1 MEIPDAISL
10 FIDYCRTTKKLS
22 AYTLKAYSGD
32 LKDLM
37 RFDVKEVRCIHEP
50 ALISRITHS
59 WLANPDLKPA
69 TIKRRIA
76 TLKVFVRWLH
86 REKYIPVFPEEP
98 LSITVKLPRRLP
110 RNLRTSEMRKLV
122 AFSPE
127 ISLVEQSE
135 RSVQVISRK
144 EWDQLTARLAIE
156 IMTLTGV
163 RVGELTK
170 IKAIDIDHGARKI
183 NVLGKGNRERRVFFP
198 DQVTAI
204 RIRRYSEHA
213 KRRFGSTIEE
223 PLLRNGLGRSA
234 TEQYLRRVIRA
245 YATAMKV
252 ERRVTPHMLRH
263 TAATQLLEAGVDI
276 RLVQKLLGHASIT
289 TTEVY
294 THVADRHLHQ
304 KITKVNV
311 RKRLERTIDN

>member
-1 MEIPDAISL
+1 MEISDAISL
-10 FIDYCRTTKKLS
+10 FIDYCGTTKKLS
-22 AYTLKAYSGD
+22 TYTLKAYSAD
-32 LKDLM
+32 LKGLL
-37 RFDVKEVRCIHEP
+37 RFDAKEVTCIHDTD
-50 ALISRITHS
+50 LISRVTRS
-59 WLANPDLKPA
+59 WLGNPDLKPA

-86 REKYIPVFPEEP
+86 REKHIPVFPEQS

-127 ISLVEQSE
+127 NSLIEQGE
-135 RSVQVISRK
+135 RGVLLIARRD
-144 EWDQLTARLAIE
+144 WDQWTARLAIE

-170 IKAIDIDHGARKI
+170 VKPSDIDHGARKI

-198 DQVTAI
+198 DQVTST

-213 KRRFGSTIEE
+213 KRRFGSTAEE

-234 TEQYLRRVIRA
+234 SEQYLRRVIRT